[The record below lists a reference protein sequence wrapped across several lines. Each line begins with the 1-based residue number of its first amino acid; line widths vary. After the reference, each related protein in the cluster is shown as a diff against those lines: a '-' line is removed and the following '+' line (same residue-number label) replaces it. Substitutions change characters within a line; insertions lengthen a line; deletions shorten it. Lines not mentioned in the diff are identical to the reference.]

1 MNEESVFIY
10 IYIYIY
16 ISLILFTVPI
26 VSLFTLFTLITET
39 RVGKARA
46 KRLEGDL
53 RSCRNCRHIY
63 SLLAD
68 AAAMAVAIA

>member
-16 ISLILFTVPI
+16 ISLILFTVQI

-46 KRLEGDL
+46 KRLEGDTMSL
-53 RSCRNCRHIY
+53 GNCRHVY

-68 AAAMAVAIA
+68 KAVIT